1 MFGAVRSMA
10 CWPSG
15 LKGSEMEVEKIA
27 IERALRFLNAAGC
40 KYCILETD
48 GTKHGTLEI
57 AAAKETGRRASR
69 FPRGSMLTHYMPFVK
84 DLKAGDATLV
94 PYGEFGVDEG
104 GKSALRGS
112 LASWCSARWGNKT
125 YITHNNAQGI
135 ELLRVE

>member
-1 MFGAVRSMA
+1 
-10 CWPSG
+10 
-15 LKGSEMEVEKIA
+15 MEVQKIA

-40 KYCILETD
+40 KYAILAAD

-57 AAAKETGRRASR
+57 AAPTVIRRRASR

-84 DLKAGDATLV
+84 DMKAGDAALV
-94 PYGEFGVDEG
+94 PYGEFGVDDD
-104 GKSALRGS
+104 GKSALRSS
-112 LASWCSARWGNKT
+112 LASWCSATWGNKT